1 MLSFD
6 DAAGR
11 TWSLAIT
18 INQVKKVR
26 DKCDVDLVGHELGET
41 LQKLGADP
49 VALCDVLYTI
59 CEDQIEKAGLTP
71 EQFGEGL
78 AGDSIDA
85 ATDAF
90 LDALV
95 AFSPKKKRAILR
107 GVLDKM
113 HSAEDLA
120 LSRALEY
127 LESDQ
132 FERQIDDALK
142 FGEKSTPLPASS
154 GSTQDP

>member
-26 DKCDVDLVGHELGET
+26 DKCDVDLVGDELGET

-59 CEDQIEKAGLTP
+59 CEDQIETAGLTP
-71 EQFGEGL
+71 EQFGEGR